1 MLVMAYCSIM
11 KAYSGETFVT
21 RKITMALCRIK
32 LGIQKCLFLG
42 NLDAKRDWGHA
53 KDFVEMQWLMLQQD
67 KARDYVIS
75 TGVQYS
81 VRDFVDKAAKFLDI
95 SLKWYGS
102 GLDEYAVD
110 QLGNTVVAVD
120 PLYFR
125 PSEVQTLLGDSTL
138 ASSELGWSPRLSFD
152 DLVQEMVESDML
164 LAKKNIAQM
173 NITV

>member
-1 MLVMAYCSIM
+1 MQV
-11 KAYSGETFVT
+11 
-21 RKITMALCRIK
+21 
-32 LGIQKCLFLG
+32 
-42 NLDAKRDWGHA
+42 NAK
-53 KDFVEMQWLMLQQD
+53 QD

-75 TGVQYS
+75 TGVQHS

-125 PSEVQTLLGDSTL
+125 PSEVQTLLGIPHWLHLSLDGLNGCPLMTL
-138 ASSELGWSPRLSFD
+138 C
-152 DLVQEMVESDML
+152 
-164 LAKKNIAQM
+164 KKWLRVICY
-173 NITV
+173 